1 MTVRGRSTTGRET
14 INEQKTVRVP
24 RADKEKTNKERT
36 KDEEKTKKRR
46 RKDEQKTNNERRITR
61 VKIYLNCIQSG
72 ALVEKTYFFEII
84 FRSFKKK

>member
-1 MTVRGRSTTGRET
+1 MNEGRTNNGRTIDEQMTVRVT
-14 INEQKTVRVP
+14 
-24 RADKEKTNKERT
+24 RADRE
-36 KDEEKTKKRR
+36 
-46 RKDEQKTNNERRITR
+46 KTNNEQRITR

>member
-1 MTVRGRSTTGRET
+1 MRAARADKQKTNKRRRKD
-14 INEQKTVRVP
+14 EQKT
-24 RADKEKTNKERT
+24 NNERT
-36 KDEEKTKKRR
+36 KDEEMTNKRR
-46 RKDEQKTNNERRITR
+46 RNDEQKTNNERRITR